1 MALGIDGITL
11 CADPL
16 MFFLRDY
23 QDACEFFI
31 NCSISSVKAFA
42 FDEATMRIQRV
53 DSLAEA
59 AQFYAPSDKQLCRC
73 GRPFARYGDGSY
85 DAYV

>member
-1 MALGIDGITL
+1 
-11 CADPL
+11 
-16 MFFLRDY
+16 
-23 QDACEFFI
+23 
-31 NCSISSVKAFA
+31 
-42 FDEATMRIQRV
+42 MRIQRV

-85 DAYV
+85 EPCAGCHMENPAVPR